1 MTSINRRAVG
11 LLLSGSVLA
20 VLTAG
25 AVFAQSNPVTVTLAA
40 YGGIFQEEYTK
51 AVIEPFMAA
60 NPDIRVQYYQM
71 NNSAQTLGTI
81 RGMQAAPQVG
91 VAVMDV
97 TVAKAGTDEGLFEP
111 LTEENMPVIADL
123 YPQARFEGVAG
134 PAVTFDSAALMYSP
148 ERITEAPTS
157 WNVLLD
163 PSYDQRIAITG
174 IPSLE
179 TISLLL
185 VFNSMNGTV
194 PYTESLEA
202 GWETMEKVAPQ
213 VLTWDPRPDPA
224 TFITNGTA
232 DLGVGW
238 NARSQV
244 YSDRSNGKLAVATVD
259 EGTALQVNVI
269 SLVKGAPNEEASLK
283 FIEYALSP
291 EAQKAFTEAMFYAPV
306 NPNAQISDE
315 ALARTVAA
323 PERMAKV
330 IDVDW
335 LEVAKIRD
343 GIIVDWRNRI
353 LGQ

>member
-1 MTSINRRAVG
+1 MTAFTRRTAT
-11 LLLSGSVLA
+11 LLLAGSTVA
-20 VLTAG
+20 YMVTGG
-25 AVFAQSNPVTVTLAA
+25 AFAQSNPVTVSFAA

-60 NPDIRVQYYQM
+60 NPDIKIQYYQM
-71 NNSAQTLGTI
+71 NNSAQALGTI
-81 RGMQAAPQVG
+81 RGMVAAPQVS
-91 VAVMDV
+91 VALMDQ
-97 TVAKAGTDEGLFEP
+97 TLAKAGTDEGLFEP
-111 LTEENMPVIADL
+111 LTEANLPVIADL
-123 YPQARFEGVAG
+123 YPQARIEGVAG
-134 PAVTFDSAALMYSP
+134 PGVTFDSAALMYSP
-148 ERITEAPTS
+148 ERVTEPPTS

-163 PSYDQRIAITG
+163 PAYDQRIAITG

-179 TISLLL
+179 TIALLL
-185 VFNSMNGTV
+185 TFNESNGTV

-202 GWETMEKVAPQ
+202 GWELMEQVAPH

-244 YSDRSNGKLAVATVD
+244 YSDRSNGKLAVASIE
-259 EGTALQVNVI
+259 EGSALMINTI
-269 SLVKGAPNEEASLK
+269 HLVKGAPNQEASLK

-291 EAQKAFTEAMFYAPV
+291 EAQKAFTEAMFYAPT
-306 NPNAQISDE
+306 NRKAEISEE

-330 IDVDW
+330 LDVDW

-343 GIIVDWRNRI
+343 GIIADWRTRI
-353 LGQ
+353 MGQ

>member
-1 MTSINRRAVG
+1 MTNMTRRTAG
-11 LLLSGSVLA
+11 LLLGGTALA
-20 VLTAG
+20 ILAG
-25 AVFAQSNPVTVTLAA
+25 GAALAQSNPVNITIAA
-40 YGGIFQEEYTK
+40 YGGIFQEEYIK
-51 AVIEPFMAA
+51 AVIQPFEAA
-60 NPDIRVQYYQM
+60 NPDIKVQYYQM

-91 VAVMDV
+91 VAIMDV

-111 LTEENMPVIADL
+111 LTEENLPVLKDL

-148 ERITEAPTS
+148 ERIPEAPTS

-163 PSYDQRIAITG
+163 PKFDQRIAITG

-185 VFNSMNGTV
+185 IFNGMNGTV

-202 GWETMEKVAPQ
+202 GWQTMEKVAPQ

-224 TFITNGTA
+224 TFITNGTV

-244 YSDRSNGKLAVATVD
+244 YSDRSNGKLAVAALD
-259 EGTALQVNVI
+259 EGTALQINVMT
-269 SLVKGAPNEEASLK
+269 LVKGAPNQEASLK

-306 NPNAQISDE
+306 NPNAQISEE

-335 LEVAKIRD
+335 LEVAKLRP
-343 GIIVDWRNRI
+343 GIIEDWRKRV